1 MRLFNDGDL
10 DDRDALIARLVS
22 LGLVPTAA
30 GQKATLFCQCREN
43 LRQFSKSGGDFHALF
58 VPGRIEILGKHTD
71 YAGGRSLL
79 ATTEKGFCLLA
90 RPRDDNRVRIASPVG
105 EQVEFPIASDI
116 RPPVGSWSNYPMTVA
131 RRLAANFPI
140 EWRGADVA
148 FASDL
153 PPAAGMSS
161 SSALVT
167 AAFLVLAGLNR
178 LSQTEAY
185 RRNLANPED
194 LAGYLGTIE
203 NGQDFRALAGD
214 RGVGTFG
221 GSEDH
226 TAMLCCRRET
236 ISQYSFRPV
245 RCERNIPFPEALILA
260 IGCSGVRAEKTGSAM
275 AKYNR
280 VSSLASAAMA
290 AWNLATGRNDPTPAA
305 VLAGSS
311 ESLTQWREIL
321 LSRPI
326 APYASAELIG
336 RLEQFQTESNEIIP
350 AAGDALAGGDLAE
363 FGRCA
368 DRSQELAERC
378 LGNQVPNTVLLA
390 RSARQLGA
398 VAASAFGA
406 GFGGSVWAM
415 IPVEK
420 SRWFLDRWEQ
430 DYRQAFRPTAEHSSF
445 FLTRPGPA
453 AFSPTGMKW

>member
-1 MRLFNDGDL
+1 LT
-10 DDRDALIARLVS
+10 ARLVS
-22 LGLVPTAA
+22 FGLAPTSA
-30 GQKATLFCQCREN
+30 GEKATLFQQCLKN
-43 LRQFSKSGGDFHALF
+43 LRAVAESGGDFHALF
-58 VPGRIEILGKHTD
+58 VPGRIEVLGKHTD

-90 RPRDDNRVRIASPVG
+90 RSRDDNRVRIVPLKG
-105 EQVEFPIASDI
+105 EPVEFPIASDL

-140 EWRGADVA
+140 DWRGADVA

-167 AAFLVLAGLNR
+167 ASFLVLARLNR
-178 LSQTEAY
+178 LCQTEAY
-185 RRNLANPED
+185 RRNLASPED

-203 NGQDFRALAGD
+203 NGQDFRGLAGD

-236 ISQYSFRPV
+236 ISQYSFCPV
-245 RCERNIPFPEALILA
+245 RCERNISFPEALILA
-260 IGCSGVRAEKTGSAM
+260 VGCSGVRAEKTGSAM

-280 VSSLASAAMA
+280 VSFLVSAALT

-305 VLAGSS
+305 ALASSS
-311 ESLTQWREIL
+311 EAPMRWREIL

-326 APYASAELIG
+326 GPYAPAELIA
-336 RLEQFQTESNEIIP
+336 RLEQFHAESNEIIP
-350 AAGDALAGGDLAE
+350 AAGDALAAGDVTE

-378 LGNQVPNTVLLA
+378 LGNQVPNTVFLA

-398 VAASAFGA
+398 LAASAFGA

-415 IPVEK
+415 IPLEE
-420 SRWFLDRWEQ
+420 SRRFLDRWEQ
-430 DYRQAFRPTAEHSSF
+430 GYREAFHPAAEHSSF

-453 AFSPTGMKW
+453 AFSPTGMEW